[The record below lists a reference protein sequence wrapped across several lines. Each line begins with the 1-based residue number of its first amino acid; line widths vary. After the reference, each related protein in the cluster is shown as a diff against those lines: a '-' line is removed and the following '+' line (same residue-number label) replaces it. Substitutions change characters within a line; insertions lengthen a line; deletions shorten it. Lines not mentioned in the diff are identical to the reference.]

1 MKGQRDKASAE
12 FTYAGPETPGKNSM
26 LFLTS
31 LAYYITSTFYMKS
44 SGSHSYYTF
53 VIFPSL
59 HLHLRH
65 SYTDVNS
72 CSTPPCRRT
81 DCGPA
86 RAASSPSATR
96 WPPPDPRGHAGHV
109 PGTSTAR
116 YTCSQTQSCRQ
127 HR

>member
-1 MKGQRDKASAE
+1 
-12 FTYAGPETPGKNSM
+12 M

-65 SYTDVNS
+65 SYTDVNTMQADRPRPS
-72 CSTPPCRRT
+72 PGSIFSISHTLAAAR
-81 DCGPA
+81 PA
-86 RAASSPSATR
+86 GTRGTRAR
-96 WPPPDPRGHAGHV
+96 DKHCQIHV
-109 PGTSTAR
+109 
-116 YTCSQTQSCRQ
+116 
-127 HR
+127 